1 MFVVH
6 LERTVRSVSEKL
18 TSNCEDRAQICQR
31 LVIALD
37 TPFVRFLRSGG
48 KSEFTVSLD
57 RLNRAPERKDASF
70 NPAPYFQ
77 RFLELLEDADAD
89 NTAFLDERLGDTSGY
104 NTGPLKQR
112 FYDEFE
118 GRLIATLAVYE
129 GEGRD
134 RAEIA
139 ALIEVD
145 IQATEVWL
153 FRRFENELNEARQRA
168 SGVTHYIWRS
178 ADDSKVRSS
187 HAERDDRVFPW
198 DHGFSDGLPGEAHNC
213 RCYAEPA
220 IINGQIVLTTRP
232 VSPELADRIS
242 DAQGRGLA
250 RAGGDALVGTVTGIY
265 DVLRFSYLGYRR
277 LFGFIADEEEQER
290 LTARQ
295 NILDALERLAEL
307 DRETAE
313 RIAEEAVAYFEAQHA
328 ELRLLDLKYRLG
340 LTSEEAL
347 LRAYEDV
354 AYLDASVLLGGT
366 AFTAGAAKLGI
377 NLTRLRPTVTLNALR
392 AGRTQMDNMINT
404 RRREVDALIGRRF
417 AELEAQGHGPQR
429 HEGAVTR
436 QMLEDRV
443 LRGIDPITG
452 TTTDGVTG
460 GTHNTVRNATRITNE
475 ADYVAAEAF
484 IRRSSDYRAARD
496 EAMSR
501 IGQLPKTT
509 FQVSL
514 PIEDVLGPDFQNVVE
529 GVRRMGSVKNP
540 TGLQAVDFGGGSVTA
555 VFELLPSGEP
565 ILVTL
570 FPTGAR

>member
-1 MFVVH
+1 M
-6 LERTVRSVSEKL
+6 
-18 TSNCEDRAQICQR
+18 
-31 LVIALD
+31 ALD

-48 KSEFTVSLD
+48 KSEFTVSLH

-70 NPAPYFQ
+70 NLRPHFQ
-77 RFLELLEDADAD
+77 RFLELMEEADAA
-89 NTAFLDERLGDTSGY
+89 NAAFLDERLGHTDGY
-104 NTGPLKQR
+104 NSGSLKQR

-118 GRLIATLAVYE
+118 ARLVATLAVYE
-129 GEGRD
+129 REGHT

-139 ALIEVD
+139 SLIEVD
-145 IQATEVWL
+145 IAATEAWL
-153 FRRFENELNEARQRA
+153 LRRFENELNEARQRA
-168 SGVTHYIWRS
+168 AGVTHYIWRS
-178 ADDSKVRSS
+178 ADDPKVRFS
-187 HAERDDRVFPW
+187 HAERDDRVFSW
-198 DHGFSDGLPGEAHNC
+198 DHGFPDGLPGEAHNC

-220 IINGQIVLTTRP
+220 IINGQIILTGRP
-232 VSPELADRIS
+232 VSPDLADRIS

-250 RAGGDALVGTVTGIY
+250 RAGEDALVGTVTGIY

-277 LFGFIADEEEQER
+277 LFGVSTEEEEQER

-328 ELRLLDLKYRLG
+328 ELRLLDLEYRLG

-377 NLTRLRPTVTLNALR
+377 NLTRLRPTAALNALR
-392 AGRTQMDNMINT
+392 AGRTRLDDMINT
-404 RRREVDALIGRRF
+404 RSREVDALVSRRF

-443 LRGIDPITG
+443 MRGIDPMTG

-460 GTHNTVRNATRITNE
+460 GTHNTVRTATRITNE
-475 ADYVAAEAF
+475 ADFVAAEAL
-484 IRRSSDYRAARD
+484 IRRSPNYRAARD

-501 IGQLPKTT
+501 VGLRTRTI
-509 FQVSL
+509 FEVSL
-514 PIEDVLGPDFQNVVE
+514 PIEDVLGPDFQNSVE
-529 GVRRMGSVKNP
+529 GVRRLGSVKNP
-540 TGLQAVDFGGGSVTA
+540 SGIQTVDFGGGTVTA
-555 VFELLPSGEP
+555 IYELFPTGELS
-565 ILVTL
+565 LVTL
-570 FPTGAR
+570 FPTGVR